1 MLDSFFRMRFFRI
14 LAVLLLFKL
23 CLAAQTPRAPRKS
36 TAAPVDS
43 THPNIILITLDTTR
57 ADRMGFLGSKRGL
70 TPNLDAMARQGV
82 AFTRAYAHVPITT
95 ASHTTILTGTYPQ
108 FNRVDDFGIPLS
120 PRLPYLPDLLHAQG
134 YHTGAF
140 VGSLILDPL
149 DGTAPG
155 FDRGFEIYDAGFHL
169 RRHGMDRYK
178 SVERRAGDV
187 VNHALAWLSQL
198 ENGPFFLWVHLYDAH
213 DPYDPPPPFKEKFAS
228 QPYDGEIAYADS
240 AVGKLIDELRKHGLY
255 DETLIAVM
263 ADHGESL
270 GAHGE
275 NTHGIFLYD
284 ETLHVP
290 LLFKLPASHAAG
302 KKIDTRVRL
311 VDVAPTIL
319 QEAGLTVPKEMQGE
333 SLAPLVN
340 KIATN
345 SSHPA
350 GRVSPLA
357 SVGNSQ
363 EEDRPAYAETD
374 YPHRAFGWSSLR
386 ALRTGKYLYI
396 RAPDRELYNET
407 ADPES
412 AHNLASGSKAV
423 ADTIATQLD
432 AFRAR
437 TSQTLVELAKPD
449 PEQTR
454 KLQALGYVASD
465 ASPAHDDN
473 NLSGADPKVKIEV
486 SNMLHDAMFDVED
499 ARYQDAVPLLKR
511 VLAEEPNMPIAN
523 MQYGMAQARLKN
535 YPEAIP
541 PLQKATQLLP
551 DNGMGRYEFG
561 LALFETG
568 DWKGAAPQFEAAVA
582 KAPKW
587 ADAQFSLASV
597 YARIDRVPEAME
609 HLDVCLELSPDHYR
623 ANLLRGRLLS
633 LLGKP
638 SDALPNLQK
647 AAVAEPNSREAHL
660 FLADAYAQL
669 GRVVDERAE
678 RAQAEK
684 LPAPVH

>member
-1 MLDSFFRMRFFRI
+1 MQLFRV
-14 LAVLLLFKL
+14 LALLLIFDG
-23 CLAAQTPRAPRKS
+23 CVASAQVPRAARK
-36 TAAPVDS
+36 AAPAAVDS

-70 TPNLDAMARQGV
+70 TPNLDAMARQGI
-82 AFTRAYAHVPITT
+82 AFTRAYSHVPITT

-120 PRLPYLPDLLHAQG
+120 TRLPYLPDLLHARG

-178 SVERRAGDV
+178 SVERRADDV
-187 VNHALAWLSQL
+187 VSHALAWLSQL

-213 DPYDPPPPFKEKFAS
+213 DPYDPPPPFKARFAS
-228 QPYDGEIAYADS
+228 HPYDGEIAYADS
-240 AVGKLIDELRKHGLY
+240 AVGKLLDELRKHGLY

-302 KKIDTRVRL
+302 KKIDTRARL

-319 QEAGLTVPKEMQGE
+319 QEAGLPIPKEMQGE
-333 SLAPLVN
+333 SL
-340 KIATN
+340 
-345 SSHPA
+345 
-350 GRVSPLA
+350 SPLMNKPAFCSGVAACA
-357 SVGNSQ
+357 S

-386 ALRTGKYLYI
+386 ALRTGKYLFV
-396 RAPDRELYNET
+396 RAPDRELYNQA
-407 ADPES
+407 ADPDS
-412 AHNLASGSKAV
+412 AHNLAAGSKAV
-423 ADTIATQLD
+423 ADTIAAQLD

-449 PEQTR
+449 TEQIQ
-454 KLQALGYVASD
+454 KLQALGYVSSD
-465 ASPAHDDN
+465 GGAAHDDK
-473 NLSGADPKVKIEV
+473 NLNGADPKSKIEV
-486 SNMLHDAMFDVED
+486 SNLLHDAMFDVED
-499 ARYQDAVPLLKR
+499 ARYQEAVPLLRR
-511 VLAEEPNMPIAN
+511 VLAEEPEMPVAN

-535 YPEAIP
+535 YSEALP
-541 PLQKATQLLP
+541 PLEKAAKLLP
-551 DNGMGRYEFG
+551 DNSMGRYELG

-597 YARIDRVPEAME
+597 YARVDRVPEAME
-609 HLDVCLELSPDHYR
+609 HLDVCLELTPNHYR

-638 SDALPNLQK
+638 DEALPNLQK
-647 AAVAEPNSREAHL
+647 AAEVEPESREAHL

-669 GRVVDERAE
+669 GRVAEESLERARAE
-678 RAQAEK
+678 RV
-684 LPAPVH
+684 APTAR

>member
-1 MLDSFFRMRFFRI
+1 MRVFRFLVVPLI
-14 LAVLLLFKL
+14 LGV
-23 CLAAQTPRAPRKS
+23 CLAAQVPRVPRKPAV
-36 TAAPVDS
+36 TPVDS

-108 FNRVDDFGIPLS
+108 FNRVNDFGIPLS

-140 VGSLILDPL
+140 VSSLILDPL

-155 FDRGFEIYDAGFHL
+155 FDRGFEVYDAGFHL

-178 SVERRAGDV
+178 SVERRADDV

-198 ENGPFFLWVHLYDAH
+198 PNGPFFLWVHLYDAH
-213 DPYDPPPPFKEKFAS
+213 DPYDPPAPFKARFAS
-228 QPYDGEIAYADS
+228 QPYDGEIAYTDS
-240 AVGKLIDELRKHGLY
+240 AVGKLLDEIRKHGLY

-270 GAHGE
+270 GTHGE

-302 KKIDTRVRL
+302 KRVDARVRL

-319 QEAGLTVPKEMQGE
+319 QEAGLPVPKEMQGE
-333 SLAPLVN
+333 SLSAMMMMRPKVRPHGTGAAETG
-340 KIATN
+340 AT
-345 SSHPA
+345 
-350 GRVSPLA
+350 
-357 SVGNSQ
+357 

-386 ALRTGKYLYI
+386 ALRSGKYLYI
-396 RAPDRELYNET
+396 RSPDRELYNQ
-407 ADPES
+407 AIDPEA
-412 AHNLASGSKAV
+412 AHNLAGGAKAV
-423 ADTIATQLD
+423 ADTIASQLD
-432 AFRAR
+432 EFRSR

-449 PEQTR
+449 AEQMQ
-454 KLQALGYVASD
+454 KLQALGYVGSD
-465 ASPAHDDN
+465 AGAARDDAK
-473 NLSGADPKVKIEV
+473 LTGVDPKTKIEV
-486 SNMLHDAMFDVED
+486 SNLLHDAMFDVED
-499 ARYQDAVPLLKR
+499 ARYQEAVPLLKR
-511 VLAEEPNMPIAN
+511 VLAEEPNMPVAN

-535 YPEAIP
+535 YAEAIP
-541 PLQKATQLLP
+541 PLQKASQLLP
-551 DNGMGRYEFG
+551 DNGMGRYELG

-568 DWKGAAPQFEAAVA
+568 DWRGAAPQFEAAVA
-582 KAPKW
+582 RAPKW
-587 ADAQFSLASV
+587 ADAQFSLAAV

-609 HLDVCLELSPDHYR
+609 HLDTCLELSPDHYR

-633 LLGKP
+633 LLGKA
-638 SDALPNLQK
+638 SEALPNLQK
-647 AAVAEPNSREAHL
+647 AAAVEPDSREAHL

-669 GRVVDERAE
+669 GRSAEEKAE
-678 RAQAEK
+678 RVRADKAEA
-684 LPAPVH
+684 PAR